1 MWRNVQFN
9 VQSIVA
15 LNEAELFAEIARKI
29 NFLICTETSFWLAAL
44 VQLYLLLLFCENR
57 MECLVVHCW
66 LGWHTFEKS
75 EWDTLDKS
83 VWDTSDRQPL
93 GTKCVL
99 RPTKAGRGRDGEK
112 PLCDESGGISPQDS
126 DSKQQLQIISRE
138 RNSERKDS
146 KEFSAKEVLKRGKNL
161 LKIDYSCKHGSKV
174 GLVLVKE

>member
-1 MWRNVQFN
+1 MLGG
-9 VQSIVA
+9 A
-15 LNEAELFAEIARKI
+15 L
-29 NFLICTETSFWLAAL
+29 LIGVTHFDKSVWDTLDKSVWDTFDKS
-44 VQLYLLLLFCENR
+44 V
-57 MECLVVHCW
+57 
-66 LGWHTFEKS
+66 WHTFDKS
-75 EWDTLDKS
+75 VWHTFDKS

-99 RPTKAGRGRDGEK
+99 RPTKAGRGWDGEK

-146 KEFSAKEVLKRGKNL
+146 KEFSAKEVLKWGKNL
-161 LKIDYSCKHGSKV
+161 LKFESSCKH